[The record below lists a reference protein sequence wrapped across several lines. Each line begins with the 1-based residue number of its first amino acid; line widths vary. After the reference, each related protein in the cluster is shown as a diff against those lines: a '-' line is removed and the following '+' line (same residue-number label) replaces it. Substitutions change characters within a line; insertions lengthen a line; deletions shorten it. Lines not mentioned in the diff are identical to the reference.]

1 MIGNGNGK
9 MNRGEQS
16 DLEST
21 RNKISKSDKAVI
33 RWILKIC
40 KSQMPTLVFLI
51 AVNVVHGITS
61 VFFANFSKNVIDG
74 ATVMRDTGYIVRF
87 ALALLGV
94 VILQMTLS
102 ITRSCVSERC
112 KGRLDIVLKR
122 HLLDVIM
129 KKDYSTVTSYHTGEL
144 QNRMFNDVNIV
155 TDGFTKI
162 LPQGV
167 FFVTKL
173 ASSLI
178 YLIVLDRVFALV
190 FLIGGCIVFA
200 VTQLFRKQL
209 KALHKKV
216 QETEGKTRSFV
227 QEIVSNLL
235 VVKAFSVEDKMQKQT
250 DELQE
255 DNFTAKIKRRNFSI
269 FANTGLN
276 TVFSVGTVF
285 AVAFG
290 AWRLL
295 TGGMTYGDVTA
306 MIQLVNQVQSPFASL
321 SGVMPQYFSMI
332 ASAERLM
339 EIDAIK
345 DEKQINESLID
356 VEDTY
361 KNLVAISFDNIS
373 FKYDRDIIFDN
384 TSFSVKKGD
393 FVAIMGISGIGKSTL
408 LKLLLGV
415 FTAQSGEIKL
425 KTSKG
430 DIPVDKN
437 TRRLFSYV
445 PQGNMVISGTIR
457 DNLTFINDDVTEK
470 EIQNAIE
477 VSCAKQFI
485 DELPMGME
493 TVIGEKGLGLSEGQI
508 QRLAIARSLLSKS
521 PILLLDEATSAL
533 DEKTEKQFLTNLR
546 QLDDMT
552 CIIVSHKKAA
562 IEICNKNIQIINGKI
577 VEG

>member
-1 MIGNGNGK
+1 MESK
-9 MNRGEQS
+9 SNR
-16 DLEST
+16 
-21 RNKISKSDKAVI
+21 ISKSDKAVI
-33 RWILKIC
+33 KWILKIC
-40 KSQMPTLVFLI
+40 KSQIPTLAFLI
-51 AVNVVHGITS
+51 AVNIIHGVTS

-74 ATVMRDTGYIVRF
+74 ATVMKDTGYIIKF

-94 VILQMTLS
+94 VILQMSLS
-102 ITRSCVSERC
+102 IIRSCVSERC
-112 KGRLDIVLKR
+112 KGRLDIVLKH

-162 LPQGV
+162 LPQGI

-173 ASSLI
+173 VSSLI
-178 YLIVLDRVFALV
+178 YLIVLDKIFALV

-216 QETEGKTRSFV
+216 QETEGKTRSFI
-227 QEIVSNLL
+227 QETVSNLL
-235 VVKAFSVEDKMQKQT
+235 VVKAFSVEDKIQEQT
-250 DELQE
+250 DKLQE
-255 DNFTAKIKRRNFSI
+255 DNFIAKIKRRNFSI
-269 FANTGLN
+269 YANTGLN

-290 AWRLL
+290 AWRIL

-321 SGVMPQYFSMI
+321 SGIMPQYFSMI

-339 EIDAIK
+339 EIDSIK
-345 DEKQINESLID
+345 EENHINECPID
-356 VEDTY
+356 VDKTY
-361 KNLVAISFDNIS
+361 KELREISFKNIS
-373 FKYDRDIIFDN
+373 FKYDRDVIFDN
-384 TSFSVKKGD
+384 TSLTVKKGD
-393 FVAIMGISGIGKSTL
+393 FVAITGISGIGKSTL

-415 FTAQSGEIKL
+415 FNAQNGCITLKTTDGEIA
-425 KTSKG
+425 
-430 DIPVDKN
+430 VDKN

-445 PQGNMVISGTIR
+445 PQGNMVVSGTIR
-457 DNLTFINDDVTEK
+457 ENLTFINDDVTED
-470 EIQNAIE
+470 EIAQAVE

-485 DELPMGME
+485 DELPRGLE

-508 QRLAIARSLLSKS
+508 QRLAIARSLLSKA

-546 QLDDMT
+546 QLENMT

-562 IEICNKNIQIINGKI
+562 IEICNKNIRIKNGKI
-577 VEG
+577 IEG

>member
-1 MIGNGNGK
+1 MESK
-9 MNRGEQS
+9 SNR
-16 DLEST
+16 
-21 RNKISKSDKAVI
+21 ISKSDKAVI
-33 RWILKIC
+33 KWILKIC
-40 KSQMPTLVFLI
+40 KSQIPTLAFLI
-51 AVNVVHGITS
+51 AVNIIHGVTS

-74 ATVMRDTGYIVRF
+74 ATVMKDTGYIIKF

-94 VILQMTLS
+94 VILQMSLS
-102 ITRSCVSERC
+102 IIRSCVSERC
-112 KGRLDIVLKR
+112 KGRLDIVLKH

-162 LPQGV
+162 LPQGI

-173 ASSLI
+173 VSSLI
-178 YLIVLDRVFALV
+178 YLIVLDKIFALV

-216 QETEGKTRSFV
+216 QETEGKTRSFI
-227 QEIVSNLL
+227 QETVSNLL
-235 VVKAFSVEDKMQKQT
+235 VVKAFSVEDKIQEQT
-250 DELQE
+250 DKLQE
-255 DNFTAKIKRRNFSI
+255 DNFIAKIKRRNFSI
-269 FANTGLN
+269 YANTGLN

-290 AWRLL
+290 AWRIL

-321 SGVMPQYFSMI
+321 SGIMPQYFSMI

-339 EIDAIK
+339 EIDSIK
-345 DEKQINESLID
+345 EENHINECPID
-356 VEDTY
+356 VDKTY
-361 KNLVAISFDNIS
+361 KELREISFKNIS

-384 TSFSVKKGD
+384 TSLTVKKGD
-393 FVAIMGISGIGKSTL
+393 FVAITGISGIGKSTL

-415 FTAQSGEIKL
+415 FNAQSGCITL
-425 KTSKG
+425 KTTDG
-430 DIPVDKN
+430 EIAVDKN

-445 PQGNMVISGTIR
+445 PQGNMVVSGTIR
-457 DNLTFINDDVTEK
+457 ENLTFINDDVTED
-470 EIQNAIE
+470 EIAQAVE

-485 DELPMGME
+485 DELPRGLE

-508 QRLAIARSLLSKS
+508 QRLAIARSLLSKA

-546 QLDDMT
+546 QLENMT

-562 IEICNKNIQIINGKI
+562 IEICNKNIRIKNGKI
-577 VEG
+577 IEG

>member
-1 MIGNGNGK
+1 MESK
-9 MNRGEQS
+9 SNR
-16 DLEST
+16 
-21 RNKISKSDKAVI
+21 ISKSDKAVI
-33 RWILKIC
+33 KWILKIC
-40 KSQMPTLVFLI
+40 KSQIPTLAFLI
-51 AVNVVHGITS
+51 AVNIIHGVTS

-74 ATVMRDTGYIVRF
+74 ATVMKDTGYIIKF

-94 VILQMTLS
+94 VILQMSLS
-102 ITRSCVSERC
+102 IIRSCVSERC
-112 KGRLDIVLKR
+112 KGRLDIVLKH

-162 LPQGV
+162 LPQGI

-178 YLIVLDRVFALV
+178 YLIVLDKIFALV
-190 FLIGGCIVFA
+190 FLIGGCVVFA

-216 QETEGKTRSFV
+216 QETEGKTRSFI
-227 QEIVSNLL
+227 QETVSNLL
-235 VVKAFSVEDKMQKQT
+235 VVKAFSVEDKIQEQT
-250 DELQE
+250 DKLQE
-255 DNFTAKIKRRNFSI
+255 DNFIAKIKRRNFSI
-269 FANTGLN
+269 YANTGLN

-290 AWRLL
+290 AWRIL

-321 SGVMPQYFSMI
+321 SGIMPQYFSMI

-339 EIDAIK
+339 EIDSIK
-345 DEKQINESLID
+345 EENQINECPID
-356 VEDTY
+356 VDKTY
-361 KNLVAISFDNIS
+361 KELREISFENIS

-384 TSFSVKKGD
+384 TSLTVKKGD
-393 FVAIMGISGIGKSTL
+393 FVAITGISGIGKSTL

-415 FTAQSGEIKL
+415 FNAQSGCITL
-425 KTSKG
+425 KTTDG
-430 DIPVDKN
+430 EIAVDKN

-445 PQGNMVISGTIR
+445 PQGNMVVSGTIR
-457 DNLTFINDDVTEK
+457 ENLTFINDDVTED
-470 EIQNAIE
+470 EIAQAVE

-485 DELPMGME
+485 DELPRGLE

-508 QRLAIARSLLSKS
+508 QRLAIARSLLSKA

-546 QLDDMT
+546 QLENMT

-562 IEICNKNIQIINGKI
+562 IEICNKNIRIKNGKI
-577 VEG
+577 IEG

>member
-1 MIGNGNGK
+1 MESK
-9 MNRGEQS
+9 SNR
-16 DLEST
+16 
-21 RNKISKSDKAVI
+21 ISKSDKAVI
-33 RWILKIC
+33 KWILKIC
-40 KSQMPTLVFLI
+40 KSQIPTLAFLI
-51 AVNVVHGITS
+51 AVNIIHGVTS

-74 ATVMRDTGYIVRF
+74 ATVMKDTGYIIKF

-94 VILQMTLS
+94 VILQMSLS
-102 ITRSCVSERC
+102 IIRSCVSERC
-112 KGRLDIVLKR
+112 KGRLDIVLKH

-162 LPQGV
+162 LPQGI

-173 ASSLI
+173 VSSLI
-178 YLIVLDRVFALV
+178 YLIVLDKIFALV

-216 QETEGKTRSFV
+216 QETEGKTRSFI
-227 QEIVSNLL
+227 QETVSNLL
-235 VVKAFSVEDKMQKQT
+235 VVKAFSVEDKIQEQT
-250 DELQE
+250 DKLQE
-255 DNFTAKIKRRNFSI
+255 ENFIAKIKRRNFSVY
-269 FANTGLN
+269 ANTGLN

-290 AWRLL
+290 AWRIL

-321 SGVMPQYFSMI
+321 SGIMPQYFSMI

-339 EIDAIK
+339 EIDSIK
-345 DEKQINESLID
+345 EENHINECPID
-356 VEDTY
+356 VDKTY
-361 KNLVAISFDNIS
+361 KDLREISFENIS

-384 TSFSVKKGD
+384 TSLTVKKGD
-393 FVAIMGISGIGKSTL
+393 FVAITGISGIGKSTL

-415 FTAQSGEIKL
+415 FNAQSGCITL
-425 KTSKG
+425 KTTDG
-430 DIPVDKN
+430 EIAVDKN

-445 PQGNMVISGTIR
+445 PQGNMVVSGTIR
-457 DNLTFINDDVTEK
+457 ENLTFINDDVTED
-470 EIQNAIE
+470 EIAQAVE

-485 DELPMGME
+485 DELPRGLE

-508 QRLAIARSLLSKS
+508 QRLAIARSLLSKA

-546 QLDDMT
+546 QLENMT

-562 IEICNKNIQIINGKI
+562 IEICNKNIRIKNGKI
-577 VEG
+577 IEG

>member
-1 MIGNGNGK
+1 MESK
-9 MNRGEQS
+9 SNR
-16 DLEST
+16 
-21 RNKISKSDKAVI
+21 ISKSDKAVI
-33 RWILKIC
+33 KWILKIC
-40 KSQMPTLVFLI
+40 KSQIPTLAFLI
-51 AVNVVHGITS
+51 AVNITHGVTS
-61 VFFANFSKNVIDG
+61 VFFANFSKKVIDG
-74 ATVMRDTGYIVRF
+74 ATVMKDTGYIIKF

-94 VILQMTLS
+94 VILQMSLS
-102 ITRSCVSERC
+102 IIRSCVSERC
-112 KGRLDIVLKR
+112 KGRLDIVLKH

-162 LPQGV
+162 LPQGI

-178 YLIVLDRVFALV
+178 YLIVLDKIFALV
-190 FLIGGCIVFA
+190 FLIGGCVVFA

-216 QETEGKTRSFV
+216 QETEGKTRSFI
-227 QEIVSNLL
+227 QETVSNLL
-235 VVKAFSVEDKMQKQT
+235 VVKAFSVEDKIQEQT
-250 DELQE
+250 DKLQE
-255 DNFTAKIKRRNFSI
+255 DNFIAKIKRRNFSI
-269 FANTGLN
+269 YANTGLN

-290 AWRLL
+290 AWRIL

-321 SGVMPQYFSMI
+321 SGIMPQYFSMI

-339 EIDAIK
+339 EIDSIK
-345 DEKQINESLID
+345 EENQINECPID
-356 VEDTY
+356 VDKTY
-361 KNLVAISFDNIS
+361 KELREISFENIS

-384 TSFSVKKGD
+384 TSLTVKKGD
-393 FVAIMGISGIGKSTL
+393 FVAITGISGIGKSTL

-415 FTAQSGEIKL
+415 FYAQSGCITL
-425 KTSKG
+425 KTTDG
-430 DIPVDKN
+430 EIAVDKN

-445 PQGNMVISGTIR
+445 PQGNMVVSGTIR
-457 DNLTFINDDVTEK
+457 ENLTFINDDVTED
-470 EIQNAIE
+470 EIAQAVE

-485 DELPMGME
+485 DELPRGLE

-508 QRLAIARSLLSKS
+508 QRLAIARSLLSKA

-546 QLDDMT
+546 QLENMT

-562 IEICNKNIQIINGKI
+562 IEICNKNIQIKNGKI
-577 VEG
+577 IEG

>member
-1 MIGNGNGK
+1 MESK
-9 MNRGEQS
+9 SNR
-16 DLEST
+16 
-21 RNKISKSDKAVI
+21 ISKSDKAVI
-33 RWILKIC
+33 KWILKIC
-40 KSQMPTLVFLI
+40 KSQIPTLAFLI
-51 AVNVVHGITS
+51 AVNIIHGVTS

-74 ATVMRDTGYIVRF
+74 ATVMKDTGYIIKF

-94 VILQMTLS
+94 VILQMSLS
-102 ITRSCVSERC
+102 IIRSCVSERC
-112 KGRLDIVLKR
+112 KGRLDIVLKH

-162 LPQGV
+162 LPQGI

-178 YLIVLDRVFALV
+178 YLIVLDKIFALV
-190 FLIGGCIVFA
+190 FLIGGCVVFA

-216 QETEGKTRSFV
+216 QETEGKTRSFI
-227 QEIVSNLL
+227 QETVSNLL
-235 VVKAFSVEDKMQKQT
+235 VVKAFSVEDKIQEQT
-250 DELQE
+250 DKLQE
-255 DNFTAKIKRRNFSI
+255 DNFIAKIKRRNFSI
-269 FANTGLN
+269 YANTGLN

-290 AWRLL
+290 AWRIL

-321 SGVMPQYFSMI
+321 SGIMPQYFSMI

-339 EIDAIK
+339 EIDSIK
-345 DEKQINESLID
+345 EENQINECPINVD
-356 VEDTY
+356 KTY
-361 KNLVAISFDNIS
+361 KELREISFENIS

-384 TSFSVKKGD
+384 TSLTIKKGD
-393 FVAIMGISGIGKSTL
+393 FVAITGISGIGKSTL

-415 FTAQSGEIKL
+415 FNAQSGCITL
-425 KTSKG
+425 KTTDSE
-430 DIPVDKN
+430 IAVDKN

-445 PQGNMVISGTIR
+445 PQGNMVVSGTIR
-457 DNLTFINDDVTEK
+457 ENLTFINDDVTED
-470 EIQNAIE
+470 EIAQAVE

-485 DELPMGME
+485 DELPRGLE

-508 QRLAIARSLLSKS
+508 QRLAIARSLLSKA

-546 QLDDMT
+546 QLENMT

-562 IEICNKNIQIINGKI
+562 IEICNKNIRIKNGKI
-577 VEG
+577 IEG

>member
-1 MIGNGNGK
+1 MESK
-9 MNRGEQS
+9 SNR
-16 DLEST
+16 
-21 RNKISKSDKAVI
+21 ISKSDKAVI
-33 RWILKIC
+33 KWILKIC
-40 KSQMPTLVFLI
+40 KSQIPTLAFLI
-51 AVNVVHGITS
+51 AVNIIHGVTS

-74 ATVMRDTGYIVRF
+74 ATVMKDTGYIIKF

-94 VILQMTLS
+94 VILQMSLS
-102 ITRSCVSERC
+102 IIRSCVSERC
-112 KGRLDIVLKR
+112 KGRLDIVLKH

-162 LPQGV
+162 LPQGI

-178 YLIVLDRVFALV
+178 YLIVLDKIFALV

-216 QETEGKTRSFV
+216 QETEGKTRSFI
-227 QEIVSNLL
+227 QETVSNLL
-235 VVKAFSVEDKMQKQT
+235 VVKAFSVEDKIQEQT
-250 DELQE
+250 DKLQE
-255 DNFTAKIKRRNFSI
+255 DNFIAKIKRRNFSI
-269 FANTGLN
+269 YANTGLN

-290 AWRLL
+290 AWRIL

-321 SGVMPQYFSMI
+321 SGIMPQYFSMI

-339 EIDAIK
+339 EIDSIK
-345 DEKQINESLID
+345 EENQINECPIYVD
-356 VEDTY
+356 KTY
-361 KNLVAISFDNIS
+361 KELREISFENIS

-384 TSFSVKKGD
+384 TSLTVKKGD
-393 FVAIMGISGIGKSTL
+393 FVAITGISGIGKSTL

-415 FTAQSGEIKL
+415 FNAQSGCITL
-425 KTSKG
+425 KTTDSE
-430 DIPVDKN
+430 IAVDKN

-445 PQGNMVISGTIR
+445 PQGNMVVSGTIR
-457 DNLTFINDDVTEK
+457 ENLTFINDDVTED
-470 EIQNAIE
+470 EIAQAVE

-485 DELPMGME
+485 DELPRGLE

-508 QRLAIARSLLSKS
+508 QRLAIARSLLSKA

-546 QLDDMT
+546 QLENMT

-562 IEICNKNIQIINGKI
+562 IEICNKNIQIKNGKI
-577 VEG
+577 IEG